1 MLQVIKA
8 EVSSAYLFEKEAK
21 GTIHLRW
28 FAKKVKTGKYLQQC
42 SVSVEQ
48 TKFQTTT
55 FCALSMI
62 KHTNFLETPWFFVGG
77 WYNSFVQ
84 WHCTIQKRTWISTE
98 DFKYLQVF
106 FSFCPIFHKIPH
118 SMQCWKLFFSY
129 QNFSKEHQFVTHCS
143 FPIFDTPKFLKS
155 LKLKIYF

>member
-1 MLQVIKA
+1 MVCK
-8 EVSSAYLFEKEAK
+8 K
-21 GTIHLRW
+21 GKNRKIFTT
-28 FAKKVKTGKYLQQC
+28 VQC
-42 SVSVEQ
+42 LCW
-48 TKFQTTT
+48 TNKIPDNNILCCINDRTYKF
-55 FCALSMI
+55 LW
-62 KHTNFLETPWFFVGG
+62 NNLVFVGG

-129 QNFSKEHQFVTHCS
+129 KNISKEHQFVTHCS